1 MMYTPPFIVTEA
13 KKLYSSPIAAQTM
26 PSDLIKAM
34 GIIAEGL
41 IEGDDYNWDYTSGR
55 YAKENKLFVLT
66 TRQIP
71 IYRAY
76 SNIAGLDKSNSYY
89 KLGKN
94 VLGFIPVDDIANTIR

>member
-1 MMYTPPFIVTEA
+1 
-13 KKLYSSPIAAQTM
+13 M